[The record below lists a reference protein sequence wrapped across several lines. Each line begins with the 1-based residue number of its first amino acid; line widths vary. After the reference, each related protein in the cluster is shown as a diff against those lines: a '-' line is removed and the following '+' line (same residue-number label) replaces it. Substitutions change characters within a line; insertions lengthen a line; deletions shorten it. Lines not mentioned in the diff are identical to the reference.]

1 MRKSSCTVCA
11 RSIGWIGLV
20 VSLVMMVM
28 KAFVGLIGGSQA
40 MLADAMYSLKDMLN
54 SLTVV
59 IGMTVSAKPLDAEHP
74 YGHGKIE
81 FLLSMVISIIFLGLT
96 GYLMIHAIKLLIH
109 TEYHRTPHLI
119 VLWAA
124 LVSVGVNLALYFYA
138 HCVSAETNSPI
149 IKTMAQH
156 HHGDATASGAVA
168 LGIIGAHYLNMPWID
183 TAVAL
188 WETVDLLIL
197 GKGIFM
203 DSYRGLMDHSVGEA
217 VCKRIVHAA
226 EAVPGVK
233 GVEHLRARYVGQD
246 IWADMI
252 VAVDPNVTVEQA
264 HDISETVRS
273 AVCHKI
279 RHIASLHVAA
289 DAWEGDTPITTTY
302 SQDPLD
308 FEEAMLM
315 KAET

>member
-28 KAFVGLIGGSQA
+28 KAFIGLVGGSQA

-54 SLTVV
+54 SLTVI
-59 IGMTVSAKPLDAEHP
+59 IGMTVSSKPLDAEHP

-81 FLLSMVISIIFLGLT
+81 FLLSMLVSIIFLVLT
-96 GYLMIHAIKLLIH
+96 GYLMIHAISLLIH
-109 TEYHRTPHLI
+109 TEAHKTPHLI

-124 LVSVGVNLALYFYA
+124 LVSVGVNLGLYFYA
-138 HCVSAETNSPI
+138 HCVADETNSPI
-149 IKTMAQH
+149 IRTMAQH

-188 WETVDLLIL
+188 WETVDLMIL

-203 DSYRGLMDHSVGEA
+203 DSYRGLMDHSVSPS
-217 VCKRIVHAA
+217 VCKRIVRAA
-226 EAVPGVK
+226 ETVPGVQ

-252 VAVDPNVTVEQA
+252 VAVDPEVTVEQA
-264 HDISETVRS
+264 HDICETVRS
-273 AVCHKI
+273 AVCQQI

-289 DAWEGDTPITTTY
+289 DAWDGTGAVTTTY
-302 SQDPLD
+302 SQEPLD
-308 FEEAMLM
+308 YEEALLV
-315 KAET
+315 KADS

>member
-11 RSIGWIGLV
+11 RSIGWIGFV

-54 SLTVV
+54 ALTVV
-59 IGMTVSAKPLDAEHP
+59 IGMTVSSKPLDAEHP

-81 FLLSMVISIIFLGLT
+81 FLLSMVVSIFFLLLT
-96 GYLMIHAIKLLIH
+96 AYLMIHAIALLIH
-109 TEYHRTPHLI
+109 PDLHRTPHLI

-124 LVSVGVNLALYFYA
+124 LVSVGVNLGLYFYS
-138 HCVSAETNSPI
+138 HCVADETNSPI
-149 IKTMAQH
+149 IRTMAQH

-203 DSYRGLMDHSVGEA
+203 DSYRGLMDHSVPDSM
-217 VCKRIVHAA
+217 CKRIVHAA
-226 EAVPGVK
+226 EEVAGVK
-233 GVEHLRARYVGQD
+233 GVEHLRTRYVGQD

-252 VAVDPNVTVEQA
+252 VAVDPDVSVDRA
-264 HDISETVRS
+264 HDICENVRM
-273 AVCHKI
+273 AVCMKI

-289 DAWEGDTPITTTY
+289 DAWDGEGDVTTSY
-302 SQDPLD
+302 SQEPLGY
-308 FEEAMLM
+308 EEAMMM
-315 KAET
+315 KEEG

>member
-11 RSIGWIGLV
+11 RSLGWVGLV

-28 KAFVGLIGGSQA
+28 KGFVGLVGGSQA
-40 MLADAMYSLKDMLN
+40 MLADAMYSFKDMLN
-54 SLTVV
+54 ALTVV
-59 IGMTVSAKPLDAEHP
+59 IGMTVSSKPLDAEHP

-81 FLLSMVISIIFLGLT
+81 FLLSMVVSILFLVLT
-96 GYLMIHAIKLLIH
+96 AYLMIHAISLLIH
-109 TEYHRTPHLI
+109 SDAHRTPHLI

-124 LVSVGVNLALYFYA
+124 LVSVGVNLGLYYYA
-138 HCVSAETNSPI
+138 HCVADETNSPI
-149 IKTMAQH
+149 IRTMAQH

-203 DSYRGLMDHSVGEA
+203 DSYRGLMDHSVTPA
-217 VCKRIVHAA
+217 MCKRIVKAA
-226 EAVPGVK
+226 QGVNGVK

-252 VAVDPNVTVEQA
+252 VAVDPTETVEQA
-264 HDISETVRS
+264 HEICEQVRS
-273 AVCHKI
+273 SVCTQI

-289 DAWEGDTPITTTY
+289 DAWEGTGEITTVF
-302 SQDPLD
+302 SQEPLD
-308 FEEAMLM
+308 YEEAMQM
-315 KAET
+315 KADA

>member
-11 RSIGWIGLV
+11 RSIGWVGLV

-28 KAFVGLIGGSQA
+28 KAFVGLLGGSQA

-54 SLTVV
+54 ALTVI
-59 IGMTVSAKPLDAEHP
+59 IGMTVSSKPLDADHP

-81 FLLSMVISIIFLGLT
+81 FLLSMVVSILFLSLT
-96 GYLMIHAIKLLIH
+96 VYLMIHAISLLFH
-109 TEYHRTPHLI
+109 SESHMTPHLI

-124 LVSVGVNLALYFYA
+124 LVSVGVNFGLYMYS
-138 HCVSAETNSPI
+138 HCVADETNSPI
-149 IKTMAQH
+149 IRTMAQH

-168 LGIIGAHYLNMPWID
+168 LGIIGAHYMNMPWID

-203 DSYRGLMDHSVGEA
+203 DSYRGLMDHSVSPA
-217 VCKRIVHAA
+217 MCTKIVRAA
-226 EAVPGVK
+226 EEVKGVK

-252 VAVDPNVTVEQA
+252 VAVEPDVTVEQA
-264 HDISETVRS
+264 HNISENVRS
-273 AVCHKI
+273 AVCRQI

-289 DAWEGDTPITTTY
+289 DAWEGDGEIVTTY
-302 SQDPLD
+302 SQEPLD
-308 FEEAMLM
+308 YEEAMLI
-315 KAET
+315 KAEG